1 MRNKEEIFLVRFTRK
16 RIKTSEKLVASM
28 WQQLLGKELTTEEG
42 EQVRIVYTG
51 RINGDSGPDFR
62 DAIIIMNESNLMKGD
77 VEIHARPGD
86 WYSHGHHRD
95 AGYNGVILHV
105 VGYHDYN
112 SVTLA
117 QNGKSIPVLCL
128 AGRLWPRIHTMP
140 YYHLPCFQVMERMD
154 KQTLRKLLDVA
165 GEERFKQ
172 KAAFLQASLR
182 REEAGQ
188 VLFRSMMRALG
199 YSKNMKPFEELACRV
214 PLSFVEKMETRE
226 SLLLKQA
233 WLLGIAGLL
242 PSQRLEGEFS
252 IGSEV
257 EELEQA
263 WQLVG
268 KETKTMS
275 EGDWHFS
282 HVYPNNFPVRRI
294 VAQSYLL
301 QRYYENGL
309 LMGILQL
316 VEGMPLIAA
325 SRGLED
331 GLIVLGDD
339 YWQDHFDFAV
349 GSKTRKSALLGHSK
363 AAEIIINVIL
373 PFAFSWG
380 KMADEPGLVE
390 KAIELYLH
398 YPKLAENEITRHM
411 ARQLCLEDSS
421 DFTACHQQGLI
432 HILRNYCREG
442 KCSECPLVN

>member
-1 MRNKEEIFLVRFTRK
+1 
-16 RIKTSEKLVASM
+16 M

-42 EQVRIVYTG
+42 EQVRIIYTG

-62 DAIIIMNESNLMKGD
+62 DAIIVINESNLMKGD
-77 VEIHARPGD
+77 VEIHAKSSD
-86 WYSHGHHRD
+86 WYNHGHHQD
-95 AGYNGVILHV
+95 AGYNGVVLHV
-105 VGYHDYN
+105 VGSHDYK

-117 QNGKSIPVLCL
+117 QSGKSIPVLCL
-128 AGRLWPRIHTMP
+128 PDRLWPQIQTMP
-140 YYHLPCFQVMERMD
+140 YYHLPCFQIMERVD
-154 KQTLRKLLDVA
+154 RQTLKKLLDVA

-214 PLSFVEKMETRE
+214 PLSFVEKMEPRE

-233 WLLGIAGLL
+233 WFLGIAGLL

-252 IGSEV
+252 KGSEV
-257 EELEQA
+257 GELEQT

-268 KETKTMS
+268 KESKTMS
-275 EGDWHFS
+275 EADWHFS

-294 VAQSYLL
+294 IAQSYLL
-301 QRYYENGL
+301 QRYYESGL
-309 LMGILQL
+309 LMGMVQIA
-316 VEGMPLIAA
+316 EGSSLTAA

-331 GLIVLGDD
+331 GLVVPGDD

-349 GSKTRKSALLGHSK
+349 GAKTRKSALLGHSK

-373 PFAFSWG
+373 PFAFSWSEIA
-380 KMADEPGLVE
+380 KKLELKR
-390 KAIELYLH
+390 KAVELYLH
-398 YPKLAENEITRHM
+398 YPKLSENEITRHM
-411 ARQLCLEDSS
+411 ARQLCLGGSS

-432 HILRNYCREG
+432 HIFRNYCRQG
-442 KCSECPLVN
+442 RCSDCPLVS

>member
-1 MRNKEEIFLVRFTRK
+1 MLTRK
-16 RIKTSEKLVASM
+16 RIKASEKQVASM

-42 EQVRIVYTG
+42 GRVRIIYLG

-62 DAIIIMNESNLMKGD
+62 DAIIVMNESNLMKGD
-77 VEIHARPGD
+77 VEIHAKSSD
-86 WYSHGHHRD
+86 WHNHGHHRD

-105 VGYHDYN
+105 VGRHNCN

-128 AGRLWPRIHTMP
+128 AEGLWHRVHTTS
-140 YYHLPCFQVMERMD
+140 YYQLPCSRIMRRMD
-154 KQTLRKLLDVA
+154 KQTLKKLLDVA

-172 KAAFLQASLR
+172 KAALFQASLR
-182 REEAGQ
+182 GEDAGQ
-188 VLFRSMMRALG
+188 ALFRSIMRALG
-199 YSKNMKPFEELACRV
+199 YSKNMKPFEELAYRAR
-214 PLSFVEKMETRE
+214 LGFMEKMEPKE

-242 PSQRLEGEFS
+242 PSQRLGGEFS
-252 IGSEV
+252 IRREV
-257 EELEQA
+257 RDLEQT
-263 WQLVG
+263 WQSVAE
-268 KETKTMS
+268 ETKTMR

-282 HVYPNNFPVRRI
+282 HVYPNNSPVRRI

-309 LMGILQL
+309 LMGILRL
-316 VEGMPLIAA
+316 VEESPLIAGN
-325 SRGLED
+325 RRLENGLV
-331 GLIVLGDD
+331 VLGDD

-349 GSKTRKSALLGHSK
+349 ASKTRKSALLGRSK
-363 AAEIIINVIL
+363 AGEIIINVVL

-380 KMADEPGLVE
+380 EIADEPELKR

-398 YPKLAENEITRHM
+398 YPKLSENEITRHM
-411 ARQLCLEDSS
+411 VRQLCLEGSC

-432 HILRNYCREG
+432 HIFRNYCREG
-442 KCSECPLVN
+442 KCSECPLA